1 VTEGRDRL
9 EALSYQVPRASRPN
23 RVLIL
28 FLLEA
33 LSYQVPRA
41 SLPAPSVLS
50 RGYHSAIPPIQ
61 LKQPARERHLVQLSS
76 TKRRSNIK
84 KTKKTSACQALI
96 NVIFRELTLYW
107 SVSAIRIVLFGIKP
121 PLPNVS

>member
-1 VTEGRDRL
+1 VTEGRDR
-9 EALSYQVPRASRPN
+9 
-23 RVLIL
+23 
-28 FLLEA
+28 LEA